1 VIYMINCD
9 LDLPSVGIQGIL
21 IQDLDGKDI
30 WDAQDNGFFVGVR
43 EDTHLSEKIRLSS
56 NLIVTCCF

>member
-1 VIYMINCD
+1 MINCD

-30 WDAQDNGFFVGVR
+30 WDAQDEVLPG
-43 EDTHLSEKIRLSS
+43 
-56 NLIVTCCF
+56 